1 MRLACR
7 LGDDPFNPR
16 DNIIAGA
23 AYLRAMYERFGYP
36 GMFAA
41 YNAGPGRYSDHLATG
56 RPLPRETVEYLRK
69 TASGTLPIP
78 EPARLNRAQKS
89 VARRRTK
96 TFTSKLDS
104 IVAFSN
110 GPPEARPA
118 MRSGTAD
125 PFALGASLG
134 RVAYESTPEG
144 NQPSA
149 VGPLLPMPALFGSP
163 RSSAASAPSPGLG
176 GK

>member
-1 MRLACR
+1 
-7 LGDDPFNPR
+7 
-16 DNIIAGA
+16 
-23 AYLRAMYERFGYP
+23 MYERFGYP

-69 TASGTLPIP
+69 TASGTLSIP

-96 TFTSKLDS
+96 TFASKLDS

-110 GPPEARPA
+110 GPPKARPA
-118 MRSGTAD
+118 TRSGTAD
-125 PFALGASLG
+125 LFALGASLD